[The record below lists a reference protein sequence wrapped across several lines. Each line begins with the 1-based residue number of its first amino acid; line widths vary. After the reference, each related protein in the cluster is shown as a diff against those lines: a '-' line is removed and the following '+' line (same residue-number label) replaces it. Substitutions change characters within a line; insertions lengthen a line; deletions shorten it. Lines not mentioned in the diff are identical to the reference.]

1 MSKKTRSIVFV
12 AVIMFLGIIMPVSA
26 LAATKKSDTTYYY
39 TCMSGQKDGI
49 YSMKMDG
56 NKLIIKGTFAKSSSS
71 SNVSEKYFSGKTLK
85 YKKTTFVLAKNCK
98 FYATGGEDGKVAYT
112 RGTFKEC
119 YVTQPDLGLG
129 FLVKVKNGKVVS
141 ITTES

>member
-1 MSKKTRSIVFV
+1 MHKKTRSIVIV
-12 AVIMFLGIIMPVSA
+12 AMILLLGAIMPVST
-26 LAATKKSDTTYYY
+26 LAATTKSSTTYYY

-49 YSMKMDG
+49 YSMELKG
-56 NKLIIKGTFAKSSSS
+56 NKLTIKGTFAKSSSS

-98 FYATGGEDGKVAYT
+98 FYATGGEDGAVAYSKQ
-112 RGTFKEC
+112 TFKDC

-129 FLVKVKNGKVVS
+129 FKIKVKNGKVVA
-141 ITTES
+141 IYTES

>member
-1 MSKKTRSIVFV
+1 MSKKTRSIIIV
-12 AVIMFLGIIMPVSA
+12 AMILFLGVIMPVNTFA
-26 LAATKKSDTTYYY
+26 TTKKSDTTYYY
-39 TCMSGQKDGI
+39 TCMNGQKDGI
-49 YSMKMDG
+49 YSMKLDG

-71 SNVSEKYFSGKTLK
+71 SKVSEKYFNGETMK
-85 YKKTTFVLAKNCK
+85 YKKNTFVLAKNCK

-112 RGTFKEC
+112 RETFKEC
-119 YVTQPDLGLG
+119 YVTQPGLGLG

>member
-12 AVIMFLGIIMPVSA
+12 AVIMFLGFIMPVSA

-56 NKLIIKGTFAKSSSS
+56 NKLIIKGTFAKSASS

>member
-1 MSKKTRSIVFV
+1 MI
-12 AVIMFLGIIMPVSA
+12 AMIMLLGFIMPVSA

-49 YSMKMDG
+49 YSMELKG

-85 YKKTTFVLAKNCK
+85 YKKTTFVLAKSCK
-98 FYATGGEDGKVAYT
+98 FYAVGGDAGAVAYSKQ
-112 RGTFKEC
+112 TFKDC

-129 FLVKVKNGKVVS
+129 FLVKVKNGKVVA
-141 ITTES
+141 IYTES

>member
-1 MSKKTRSIVFV
+1 MSKKTRSI
-12 AVIMFLGIIMPVSA
+12 IMIAMIMLLGFIMPVSA

-49 YSMKMDG
+49 YSMELKG

>member
-1 MSKKTRSIVFV
+1 MRKKTKSI
-12 AVIMFLGIIMPVSA
+12 AIISMILFLGIIVPVSA

-49 YSMKMDG
+49 YSMELKG
-56 NKLIIKGTFAKSSSS
+56 SKLIIKGTFAKSSSL
-71 SNVSEKYFSGKTLK
+71 SNVYEKYYNGDTMK

-98 FYATGGEDGKVAYT
+98 FYATGGEDGKVAYS
-112 RGTFKEC
+112 RKTFKEC

-129 FLVKVKNGKVVS
+129 FLVKIKNGKVVA
-141 ITTES
+141 IYTES

>member
-1 MSKKTRSIVFV
+1 MSKKTKSIVIV
-12 AVIMFLGIIMPVSA
+12 AVIMLLGCIMPVSV

-39 TCMSGQKDGI
+39 TFMSGEKDGI

-56 NKLIIKGTFAKSSSS
+56 NKLIIKGTFAKSASSS
-71 SNVSEKYFSGKTLK
+71 SASEKYFSGKTLK
-85 YKKTTFVLAKNCK
+85 YKKTTFVLSKNCK
-98 FYATGGEDGKVAYT
+98 FYATGGEDGKVSYP
-112 RGTFKEC
+112 RETFEEC
-119 YVTQPDLGLG
+119 YVTQTGLGLG